1 MTQLR
6 ECVSDRGVIYIE
18 VPDSETPASGFMN
31 YLIHFQHL
39 THFTSAT
46 LRATFAR
53 AGLKAK
59 VIERYKDNPNGSG
72 CKYPVLRAIAVRDL
86 TQKPVDVP
94 GQAREVWE
102 AHAESVS
109 QFDNTRWLPLEKRLK
124 ELKKGAKMGLFGAG
138 AHTVALLDRL
148 KDQSLAWQ
156 IIFDNNPTQ
165 AGRLIRNIPIAQ
177 PSRDKLT
184 ACDAVLIS
192 SQEYEDEIF
201 SQVKD
206 LAGDRLEILTIYR

>member
-1 MTQLR
+1 
-6 ECVSDRGVIYIE
+6 
-18 VPDSETPASGFMN
+18 
-31 YLIHFQHL
+31 
-39 THFTSAT
+39 
-46 LRATFAR
+46 
-53 AGLKAK
+53 
-59 VIERYKDNPNGSG
+59 
-72 CKYPVLRAIAVRDL
+72 
-86 TQKPVDVP
+86 
-94 GQAREVWE
+94 
-102 AHAESVS
+102 
-109 QFDNTRWLPLEKRLK
+109 
-124 ELKKGAKMGLFGAG
+124 MGLFGAG